1 MVVVDGFGGHFGVEC
16 QVCGFS
22 RRRHREEGRKWLRER
37 IAFGTRKKTAVS
49 VLEDS
54 EMSLESV
61 EGGVGDD
68 GRKRGSW
75 NAGGCLA

>member
-1 MVVVDGFGGHFGVEC
+1 M
-16 QVCGFS
+16 
-22 RRRHREEGRKWLRER
+22 RER

-54 EMSLESV
+54 KMSLESV

-68 GRKRGSW
+68 GRKRESW